1 MWQWRREQRKTVT
14 QSETCCCITA
24 EPCFHSNYSN
34 MPPYETVTDRKL
46 HTNQWAFTLSSEHT
60 DFHLTPHYV
69 VLRVA
74 TNNPEFQDVDDEVQ
88 IETQH
93 GDLNAKHFNFFLL
106 VFQDWK
112 TSHWYSRF
120 SRTTLKHQSMSKI
133 MHRGFGVWES
143 PAAKNLHFK
152 QKWNFSWSQTLAFR
166 LLCGYLNIFL
176 KFSKDFH
183 VDRKIKMYQEVFVI
197 AGERIII
204 SESLNWL

>member
-1 MWQWRREQRKTVT
+1 MGVYPLLRTHRLPPHTTLCRPQSRNKQPWVSGCGRRSPNRNPAWRSQRK
-14 QSETCCCITA
+14 A
-24 EPCFHSNYSN
+24 FH
-34 MPPYETVTDRKL
+34 
-46 HTNQWAFTLSSEHT
+46 
-60 DFHLTPHYV
+60 
-69 VLRVA
+69 
-74 TNNPEFQDVDDEVQ
+74 
-88 IETQH
+88 
-93 GDLNAKHFNFFLL
+93 FFLL

-166 LLCGYLNIFL
+166 LLCGNLNIL
-176 KFSKDFH
+176 KKISKDFH